1 MEEYTPRRKPAYPGE
16 MNDANIRAIFDGAGD
31 FFARRLQCG
40 PWTLYA
46 YAIDGLISG
55 GDMSEYVL
63 RPITEHLFA
72 EHLES
77 LYDFALHGMVY
88 NAVAVSCKDLD
99 DVAMMLV
106 NGFCVVLFPGIG
118 AIAYEVKTGEKRGIS
133 GPEVENSVKGPK
145 DAFVETVRSN
155 TSLIRRHLRTPD
167 LRLYETKVG
176 RRSLTNVTIA
186 YIEGITNMEL
196 VRRMKRRLD
205 GIDIDGFL
213 SPAAVEEYVSGSRK
227 TAFPLLQYTERTDKF
242 CQGLLDGRVGLIV
255 DGLPLAYL
263 APVDL
268 GYLMDSPEDRGR
280 DFITASGIRVLRY
293 LALLVSLLLPGLYIA
308 VATFHQQIIPLPML
322 RAMIESKRS
331 VPFSTVGEVLGL
343 LIAFELLQ
351 ESGVHL
357 PQAIGQS
364 VSVIGGI
371 VVGTAAVE
379 AGLISPVALIIV
391 SIAGV
396 CGFVLPNRDL
406 AEGIRVWRFGIAAC
420 AAFAGIAG
428 VLAGTLCLI
437 VHLAGL
443 KSLGIAYLKPNRNS
457 MEGGGI
463 LRPLLKESKKRNENL
478 KPEDGRNQ
486 K

>member
-205 GIDIDGFL
+205 EIDIDGFL

-227 TAFPLLQYTERTDKF
+227 TPFPLLQYTERTDKF